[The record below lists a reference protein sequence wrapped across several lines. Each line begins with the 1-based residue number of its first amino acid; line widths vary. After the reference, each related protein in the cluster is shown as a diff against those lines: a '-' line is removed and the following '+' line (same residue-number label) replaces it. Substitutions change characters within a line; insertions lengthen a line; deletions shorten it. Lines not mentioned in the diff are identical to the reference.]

1 MAGINKAI
9 IIGRLGNDPE
19 VRYTPSGAA
28 VTKFSVA
35 TSEEWKDK
43 TSGEKKERTEWH
55 RITAWGKLG
64 ELCGEYL
71 AKGRQVYV
79 EGRIQTSSYDDKD
92 GVKRYS
98 TEIVASDVQ
107 FLSPRESG
115 AGGGRPS
122 GGGAAPPRD
131 MGGSQGPPP
140 GDDDIPF

>member
-1 MAGINKAI
+1 MAGINKVI

-28 VTKFSVA
+28 VAKFSVA

-43 TSGEKKERTEWH
+43 NTGEKKERTEWH

-64 ELCGEYL
+64 EICGEYL

-79 EGRIQTSSYDDKD
+79 EGRLQTSSYDDKD

-107 FLSPRESG
+107 FLGSKES
-115 AGGGRPS
+115 GGGRS
-122 GGGAAPPRD
+122 GGGAPPREPF
-131 MGGSQGPPP
+131 GGQGGPPP
-140 GDDDIPF
+140 ADDDIPF

>member
-1 MAGINKAI
+1 
-9 IIGRLGNDPE
+9 
-19 VRYTPSGAA
+19 
-28 VTKFSVA
+28 
-35 TSEEWKDK
+35 
-43 TSGEKKERTEWH
+43 
-55 RITAWGKLG
+55 
-64 ELCGEYL
+64 
-71 AKGRQVYV
+71 V

-115 AGGGRPS
+115 GGRPS
-122 GGGAAPPRD
+122 SGGGGAPPRD

>member
-1 MAGINKAI
+1 MAGINKVI

-28 VTKFSVA
+28 VAKFSVA

-43 TSGEKKERTEWH
+43 NTGEKKERTEWH

-64 ELCGEYL
+64 EICGEYL

-79 EGRIQTSSYDDKD
+79 EGRLQTSSYDDKD

-107 FLSPRESG
+107 FLGSKESGGGRSSTSAPPRESF
-115 AGGGRPS
+115 GGQG
-122 GGGAAPPRD
+122 
-131 MGGSQGPPP
+131 GPPP
-140 GDDDIPF
+140 ADDDIPF

>member
-1 MAGINKAI
+1 MAGINKVI

-19 VRYTPSGAA
+19 VRYTPSGSA
-28 VTKFSVA
+28 VARFSVA

-43 TSGEKKERTEWH
+43 VSGEKKERTEWH
-55 RITAWGKLG
+55 RVTAWGKLG
-64 ELCGEYL
+64 EICGEYL

-79 EGRIQTSSYDDKD
+79 EGRLQTSSYDDKD

-107 FLSPRESG
+107 FLGSRESS
-115 AGGGRPS
+115 GGRPTS
-122 GGGAAPPRD
+122 GGPAPREMNAERSPA
-131 MGGSQGPPP
+131 P

>member
-1 MAGINKAI
+1 MAGINKVI

-43 TSGEKKERTEWH
+43 NSGEKKERTEWH

-64 ELCGEYL
+64 EICGEYL

-79 EGRIQTSSYDDKD
+79 EGRLQTSSYDDKE

-107 FLSPRESG
+107 FL
-115 AGGGRPS
+115 GGREPGSGRPTS
-122 GGGAAPPRD
+122 GGAPPRD
-131 MGGSQGPPP
+131 MGAGQGPPP

>member
-1 MAGINKAI
+1 MAGINKVI

-43 TSGEKKERTEWH
+43 NSGEKKERTEWH

-64 ELCGEYL
+64 EICGEYL

-79 EGRIQTSSYDDKD
+79 EGRLQTSSYDDKE

-107 FLSPRESG
+107 FLGARES
-115 AGGGRPS
+115 GGGRPS
-122 GGGAAPPRD
+122 GSGAPPRD
-131 MGGSQGPPP
+131 MGGGQGPPP

>member
-1 MAGINKAI
+1 MAGINKVI

-28 VTKFSVA
+28 VAKFSVA

-43 TSGEKKERTEWH
+43 NSGEKKERTEWH
-55 RITAWGKLG
+55 RVTAWGKLG
-64 ELCGEYL
+64 EICGEYL

-79 EGRIQTSSYDDKD
+79 EGRLQTSSYDDKD

-107 FLSPRESG
+107 FLGSKDSS
-115 AGGGRPS
+115 GGRS
-122 GGGAAPPRD
+122 GGGAPPRESF
-131 MGGSQGPPP
+131 GGQGGPPP
-140 GDDDIPF
+140 ADDDIPF